1 MDVQSAASTASSA
14 LIGGVIVFRA
24 DASLDIGSGHVMRC
38 LALASVLRRSGAV
51 CRFVCRGH
59 DGNLIGQIRAQGFDA
74 HELAASPPA
83 GGTGE
88 AIPGGDLAHAAW
100 LGPGW
105 ETDAM
110 QTAAA
115 LGDAHIDWLIVD
127 HYALDVRWEKRL
139 RANCQHLMVI
149 DDLADRDHDCDVLL
163 DQNLSRRAEDYVGLV
178 PPSCKVLVGPMF
190 ALLREEFAALRDY
203 SFARRETPKL
213 AQLLVSMGGVDKDN
227 VTGKVLDALGEC
239 ALPVGCRVTVVLGS
253 HAPWISSVQAQ
264 AARMPATEVVVG
276 TSDIARLMADC
287 DLAIGAAGT
296 SAWER
301 CCLGLPSLLMV
312 LASNQSPGARALH
325 EAGAAILLD
334 DRQNGFALELK
345 SKIHAL
351 IESQGLQQIQLACR
365 SVTDGM
371 GVARVVEVINHG
383 N

>member
-1 MDVQSAASTASSA
+1 MDVQSAAGTASSA
-14 LIGGVIVFRA
+14 LTGAVIVFRA

-38 LALASVLRRSGAV
+38 LALANALRRNGAV

-74 HELAASPPA
+74 YELPASPLV
-83 GGTGE
+83 GGTGDV
-88 AIPGGDLAHAAW
+88 IPGEGLAHAAW
-100 LGPGW
+100 LGVGW

-110 QTAAA
+110 QTVAA
-115 LGDAHIDWLIVD
+115 LGDARIDWLIVD
-127 HYALDVRWEKRL
+127 HYALDMRWEKRL
-139 RANCQHLMVI
+139 RANCQHLVAI
-149 DDLADRDHDCDVLL
+149 DDLADRNHDCDVLL
-163 DQNLSRRAEDYVGLV
+163 DQNLNRRAEDYVGLV
-178 PPSCKVLVGPMF
+178 PPSSKVLVGPMF

-213 AQLLVSMGGVDKDN
+213 AHLLVGMGGVDKDN
-227 VTGKVLDALGEC
+227 VTGKVLEALGKC
-239 ALPVGCRVTVVLGS
+239 ALPADCRVTVVLGA

-312 LASNQSPGARALH
+312 LASNQSAGATALH

-334 DRQNGFALELK
+334 DGQNRLALELK

-351 IESQGLQQIQLACR
+351 VESQGLQQIQLACR
-365 SVTDGM
+365 RVTDGM
-371 GVARVVEVINHG
+371 GVTRVVEVIKHG

>member
-1 MDVQSAASTASSA
+1 MDVQSAAGTASTALTGA
-14 LIGGVIVFRA
+14 IIVFRA

-38 LALASVLRRSGAV
+38 LTLANALRRNGAV

-59 DGNLIGQIRAQGFDA
+59 DGNLIGQIRTQGFDA
-74 HELAASPPA
+74 HELPA
-83 GGTGE
+83 LLPGVRTDD
-88 AIPGGDLAHAAW
+88 AIPGGGLAHAAW
-100 LGPGW
+100 LGADW

-110 QTAAA
+110 QTAVA
-115 LGDAHIDWLIVD
+115 LGDTRIDWLVVD

-139 RANCQHLMVI
+139 RTGCRHLMVI
-149 DDLADRDHDCDVLL
+149 DDLADRNHDCDVLL
-163 DQNLSRRAEDYVGLV
+163 DQNLNRRAEDYVGLV
-178 PPSCKVLVGPMF
+178 PSSSKVLAGPMF

-213 AQLLVSMGGVDKDN
+213 AHLLVSMGGVDKDN
-227 VTGKVLDALGEC
+227 VTGRVLEALGDC
-239 ALPVGCRVTVVLGS
+239 ALPASCRVTVVLGAQ
-253 HAPWISSVQAQ
+253 APWISSVQAQ

-312 LASNQSPGARALH
+312 LASNQSAGARALH
-325 EAGAAILLD
+325 EAGAAMLLD
-334 DRQNGFALELK
+334 DRQNGFALEVK
-345 SKIHAL
+345 SKIHVL
-351 IESQGLQQIQLACR
+351 VESQGLQQIQLACR

-371 GVARVVEVINHG
+371 GIARVVEVIDHG